1 MKTYEVTHEGVTFLL
16 EEDEDGGYVASVPD
30 LPGCLSQGDN
40 LDDALSNIQ
49 QAFELFV
56 DSSLEF
62 GHEIPERF
70 KELRMKRAG

>member
-56 DSSLEF
+56 DSS
-62 GHEIPERF
+62 I
-70 KELRMKRAG
+70 ELGLDVPDHFREVRLKRVG